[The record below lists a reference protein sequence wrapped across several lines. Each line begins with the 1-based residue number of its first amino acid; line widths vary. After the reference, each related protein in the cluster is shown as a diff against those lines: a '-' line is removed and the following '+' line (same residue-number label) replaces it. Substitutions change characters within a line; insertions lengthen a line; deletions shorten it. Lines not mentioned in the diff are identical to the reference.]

1 MGFPVKPPLGF
12 LPHSLLLQGCPYLHL
27 PEREDSCGTGSHQT
41 VRWKLTAGA
50 SSWVFTIYQRKCKNK
65 QCRDFNYSA
74 RRGLSNTQNVNYIR
88 HSQHG
93 QQRHSQPCLV
103 SSPSGKPPPLSP
115 ASVSRASTRKCGNED
130 TGLPPE
136 SRVGCMGKQGALMG
150 RWGGRERLS

>member
-1 MGFPVKPPLGF
+1 MGFPVKPSLGF

-74 RRGLSNTQNVNYIR
+74 RRRLSNTQNVNYIP

-93 QQRHSQPCLV
+93 QQRHSRAWCPHLQESHRHCPQPVSLGHPRGSVGMRTLV
-103 SSPSGKPPPLSP
+103 FLQSRGWV
-115 ASVSRASTRKCGNED
+115 AWESRAR
-130 TGLPPE
+130 
-136 SRVGCMGKQGALMG
+136 
-150 RWGGRERLS
+150 